1 MNITSIGVRVL
12 ATVGLTALQLLAQ
25 SPKGLILVP
34 SCRVADTRGMNGP
47 LGGPSMAA
55 GEIRSFPIPS
65 GVCNVPINASAYS
78 LNVTVVPHEPF
89 SYLTIWP
96 TGQARPDVSTLNANE
111 GGVVANAAIV
121 TAGINGAVS
130 IYVTD
135 SADIFLDINGYFAGQ
150 KSPNGDTVVG
160 ELAGG
165 NVGSNNTALGSTA
178 LRSASG
184 SQNTAVGAEALT
196 AASGSGNAAVGYAAL
211 AYNSTGF
218 ANTGIGEAALYIN
231 STGSSNTALGN
242 SALFNNQTAWSNTA
256 VGTNALTNDTTG
268 SYNTA
273 LGAQAG
279 WTISTGDHNIA
290 IGFGA
295 GYDAATGS
303 YNIEI
308 GNRGQNSDTNIIRIG
323 DPVNHTSAY
332 IAGIANTV
340 VAGSAVVIDPAT
352 GQLGT
357 VRSSARYKE
366 GVREMADTSG
376 GLMRLRPVVFHYK
389 QAMID
394 GSRPAQYGLIA
405 EEVAKVYPELVV
417 FGKNGQVE
425 SVQYQELPAML
436 LNEVQKQHRVIQQQ
450 EQMIQSLRDHLTT
463 LETFVKQGAIQHAAP
478 SH

>member
-1 MNITSIGVRVL
+1 MSITSVSGRLL
-12 ATVGLTALQLLAQ
+12 AIVGLTALQLLAQ

-34 SCRVADTRGMNGP
+34 SCRVADTREMNGL

-55 GEIRSFPIPS
+55 GETRSFPIPS
-65 GVCNVPINASAYS
+65 SVCNIPTNAAAYS
-78 LNVTVVPHEPF
+78 LNVTVVPHEPL

-96 TGQARPDVSTLNANE
+96 TGQPMPYASTLNATDGE
-111 GGVVANAAIV
+111 AVANAAIV
-121 TAGINGAVS
+121 TAGTNGAVS

-135 SADIFLDINGYFAGQ
+135 SADVFLDINGYFGGQ

-165 NVGSNNTALGSTA
+165 DIGSNNTALGSTA

-196 AASGSGNAAVGYAAL
+196 AASGSGNAAMGYAAL
-211 AYNSTGF
+211 AFNSTGF
-218 ANTGIGEAALYIN
+218 ANTGVGEAALYIN
-231 STGSSNTALGN
+231 STGSSNTAVGN

-279 WTISTGDHNIA
+279 LTISTGDHNIA

-295 GYDAATGS
+295 SYDTATGS

-308 GNRGQNSDTNIIRIG
+308 GNRGQSSDTNVIRIG

-357 VRSSARYKE
+357 VQSSARYKE

-394 GSRPAQYGLIA
+394 GSKPAQYGLIA

-417 FGKNGQVE
+417 FGKNGEVE

-450 EQMIQSLRDHLTT
+450 EQMIQSLRDDLTAF
-463 LETFVKQGAIQHAAP
+463 EAFVKQGVIQHLPP
-478 SH
+478 SY